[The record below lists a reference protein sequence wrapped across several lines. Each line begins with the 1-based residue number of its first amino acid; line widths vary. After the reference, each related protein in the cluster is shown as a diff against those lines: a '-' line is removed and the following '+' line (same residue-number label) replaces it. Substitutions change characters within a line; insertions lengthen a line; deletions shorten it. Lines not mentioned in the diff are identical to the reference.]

1 MEAILKRN
9 ALIGRLAGFTGICLL
24 LASCASTPYVQKEAG
39 VLKLVGLINDGKVN
53 EVEGLSRTP
62 FVLDTETL
70 YLESDV
76 TTMWKNLKAA
86 SFVMAGAKFEST
98 NRVTADSYKIFADSY
113 DMKNYFAKYTGAD
126 TSVVTVET
134 GDGRYYLLLDR
145 KVKGYPRIQGLK
157 GPVK

>member
-1 MEAILKRN
+1 MT
-9 ALIGRLAGFTGICLL
+9 GFAGICLL

-39 VLKLVGLINDGKVN
+39 VLKLVGLINEGKVN
-53 EVEGLSRTP
+53 QVEGLSHTP

-76 TTMWKNLKAA
+76 ATMWKNLKTA
-86 SFVMAGAKFEST
+86 SFAMTDATFEST
-98 NRVTADSYKIFADSY
+98 KPVTTDSYKIFADTY
-113 DMKNYFAKYTGAD
+113 DMKNYFTKYTGAN